1 MLKLQLSVDIGN
13 FCVVALNRVDIPE
26 TLLTVNF
33 LIKIIQQQKTIHC
46 DKRKSV
52 RKECMV
58 TIKLDMNVCIL
69 LHKKA
74 TNRKKRDF
82 SMESWNH

>member
-33 LIKIIQQQKTIHC
+33 LIKIIQQKTIHC
-46 DKRKSV
+46 DKEEKCGEGV
-52 RKECMV
+52 HG
-58 TIKLDMNVCIL
+58 N
-69 LHKKA
+69 
-74 TNRKKRDF
+74 
-82 SMESWNH
+82 

>member
-33 LIKIIQQQKTIHC
+33 LIKIRQQKKIHC
-46 DKRKSV
+46 DKEKKCEEGV
-52 RKECMV
+52 HG
-58 TIKLDMNVCIL
+58 DIL
-69 LHKKA
+69 
-74 TNRKKRDF
+74 
-82 SMESWNH
+82 SWI

>member
-33 LIKIIQQQKTIHC
+33 LIKSYNNKKQYIVTR
-46 DKRKSV
+46 RKSV
-52 RKECMV
+52 GKECMA
-58 TIKLDMNVCIL
+58 IKLDMNVCIL
-69 LHKKA
+69 LHKKS
-74 TNRKKRDF
+74 TQRERCNF

>member
-33 LIKIIQQQKTIHC
+33 LIKSDNKKQYIVTR
-46 DKRKSV
+46 RKSV

-58 TIKLDMNVCIL
+58 TY
-69 LHKKA
+69 
-74 TNRKKRDF
+74 
-82 SMESWNH
+82 

>member
-1 MLKLQLSVDIGN
+1 MLKLQLSFDIGN

-33 LIKIIQQQKTIHC
+33 LIKSDNKKQYIVTRRI
-46 DKRKSV
+46 SV

-69 LHKKA
+69 LHKKS
-74 TNRKKRDF
+74 TKREKCNF